1 MSQDPGD
8 RRAEG
13 SGLML
18 GAWLPAMGR
27 RQKGKNCWTRNGFY
41 DGTRQGSATFEG

>member
-1 MSQDPGD
+1 VSQDPDD
-8 RRAEG
+8 RRAAG
-13 SGLML
+13 SGLKL

-27 RQKGKNCWTRNGFY
+27 RQKGKNRWTRNGFY

>member
-1 MSQDPGD
+1 VSQDPGE
-8 RRAEG
+8 RRATD

-41 DGTRQGSATFEG
+41 DDTRQGSATFVG